1 MPAILIVLALLGG
14 WQAYTAISGIDEFL
28 LPSPTDVLSS
38 LWDDRSLLWSNFTV
52 TAREMAVGLLIS
64 LVLGVALALAL
75 HLSKAARRGI
85 YPLLIAS
92 QTIPIVIVAPL
103 LVAWFGYGVTPK
115 LFVVALVC
123 FFPIVVPTL
132 DGLRASDN
140 AKRKLLQTLGAS
152 RWQQLRFVDA
162 PGALPSLFT
171 GTRVA
176 VAVAAIAAV
185 LAEQAGSESGLG
197 RLITQSIPQLET
209 ARAFAA
215 VVVLSVFSL
224 LLYAALGLAERR
236 LLPWANDPKGPLK

>member
-1 MPAILIVLALLGG
+1 MLAALIVIAALGG

-28 LPSPTDVLSS
+28 LPSPTDVLSAG
-38 LWDDRSLLWSNFTV
+38 WDDRSLLWSNFTV
-52 TAREMAVGLLIS
+52 TAREMAIGLAIS
-64 LVLGVALALAL
+64 ITAGVALAVLL
-75 HLSKAARRGI
+75 HVSRTARRGV

-92 QTIPIVIVAPL
+92 QTIPIVLVAPL

-123 FFPIVVPTL
+123 FFPIVVATL
-132 DGLRASDN
+132 DGLAATDD
-140 AKRKLLQTLGAS
+140 AQRKLLLTLGAS
-152 RWQQLRFVDA
+152 RRQQLRFVDF

-171 GTRVA
+171 GTRLA

-215 VVVLSVFSL
+215 VVVLSTFSL
-224 LLYAALGLAERR
+224 LLYTALGLAERR
-236 LLPWANDPKGPLK
+236 FLPWANDPKGPRK

>member
-1 MPAILIVLALLGG
+1 MLAVAIVLVALGA
-14 WQAYTAISGIDEFL
+14 WQAYTALSSIDEFL
-28 LPSPTDVLSS
+28 LPSPTDVVSS
-38 LWDDRSLLWSNFTV
+38 LWDDRHLLWSNFTV
-52 TAREMAVGLLIS
+52 TAREMAIGLAIS
-64 LVLGVALALAL
+64 LAAGVALALLL
-75 HLSKAARRGI
+75 HVSRTARRGV

-92 QTIPIVIVAPL
+92 QTIPIVLIAPL

-123 FFPIVVPTL
+123 FFPIVVATL
-132 DGLRASDN
+132 DGLAAADE
-140 AKRKLLQTLGAS
+140 AKRKLLRTLGAS
-152 RWQQLRFVDA
+152 RRQQLRFVDI

-176 VAVAAIAAV
+176 VAIAAIAAV

-215 VVVLSVFSL
+215 VVVLSSFSL
-224 LLYAALGLAERR
+224 LLYAALGLAERW
-236 LLPWANDPKGPLK
+236 LLPWANDPKGHRK